1 MPICQECDGH
11 VSSSFARVFGNPE
24 TGDVNG
30 CVECTKRDELLGG
43 GGLA

>member
-11 VSSSFARVFGNPE
+11 VSSSFARVFSDPE
-24 TGDVNG
+24 TGEVEG
-30 CVECTKRDELLGG
+30 CVECTKRDDLLGG